1 MKQFKCS
8 ICGKT
13 WGLEDVTRAR
23 KHVHARHGKCAE
35 QRAVLLLSSLS
46 FQPSHRS
53 AGGREVAHIF
63 SEPNVPNPDR
73 QDDDTDLPQADL
85 SQTDTNFANVQ
96 DEPTT
101 SESADNSNDAIMKLL
116 DILVAEDDD
125 EKICDAFNCTRQER
139 APEPCM
145 ILDEIESE
153 TARPRPV
160 LNYSQRRIVE
170 LRRNFKLKLGAAN
183 AIMELVADTR
193 FDPQELGTGNVRTI
207 ENRLR
212 RGHDGGDVRE
222 FDFHTELDGRQD
234 LKMYLRD
241 PVRFMEEIFGDPI
254 FKDHIILTFNP
265 TFDEDGGRT
274 FGSAMGGL
282 WAQFNMCALKK
293 HDGAEVLLALAV
305 YIDVSFVK
313 VHLSVKPIFGNSFL
327 LHWVHFFNSRCVA
340 F

>member
-1 MKQFKCS
+1 
-8 ICGKT
+8 
-13 WGLEDVTRAR
+13 
-23 KHVHARHGKCAE
+23 
-35 QRAVLLLSSLS
+35 VLLLSSLS

-125 EKICDAFNCTRQER
+125 EKICDAFNCTRQEV

-145 ILDEIESE
+145 ILDEIELE

-193 FDPQELGTGNVRTI
+193 FDPQELGTGNVRTL

-241 PVRFMEEIFGDPI
+241 PVRVMEEIFGDPI

-282 WAQFNMCALKK
+282 WAQFNMRALKK
-293 HDGAEVLLALAV
+293 HDGAEVLLALAL
-305 YIDVSFVK
+305 YIDASFVK
-313 VHLSVKPIFGNSFL
+313 VNLSVKPIFGNSFL
-327 LHWVHFFNSRCVA
+327 LHWVHFFNSHCVA